1 MFENACRLRRIA
13 PWWSAA
19 CSHSCSARP
28 SSACRTGDTRKRAQ
42 EARRAISPLGAPCKH
57 LHGRAP
63 LQHVRTCYHLPCR
76 GPLAPRIRADDR
88 RPQLWVALAVC
99 ASGKVSREPHASI
112 RCRGLHSSLH
122 SRPRVCIPPRVAL
135 KLSIGTCAWHQK
147 RQWDP
152 RDP

>member
-28 SSACRTGDTRKRAQ
+28 SSACRRRYTEGAQ
-42 EARRAISPLGAPCKH
+42 EARRALSPLGAPCKR

-99 ASGKVSREPHASI
+99 ASGKVSREPNTST
-112 RCRGLHSSLH
+112 RCRGLHSS
-122 SRPRVCIPPRVAL
+122 SAFPPPCMPRVELMNSASNLRMAFASVL
-135 KLSIGTCAWHQK
+135 KKTKKLV
-147 RQWDP
+147 R
-152 RDP
+152 